1 MAINTCT
8 QDLPSSP
15 VAKYSEAWT
24 RRIWTGRPVNEDLK
38 RMGRKLESESVA
50 RDGNNDIG
58 KIINHHEAESALSI
72 AKSY

>member
-24 RRIWTGRPVNEDLK
+24 RRIWTGRPVNADLK
-38 RMGRKLESESVA
+38 RIRRKLESESVA
-50 RDGNNDIG
+50 RDENNDIG
-58 KIINHHEAESALSI
+58 KIRNHHEVESVLST
-72 AKSY
+72 AKSC

>member
-24 RRIWTGRPVNEDLK
+24 RRTWTGRLVNEDLK
-38 RMGRKLESESVA
+38 RKLESESVA
-50 RDGNNDIG
+50 RNENNDIR
-58 KIINHHEAESALSI
+58 KIRNHHEAESVLSI